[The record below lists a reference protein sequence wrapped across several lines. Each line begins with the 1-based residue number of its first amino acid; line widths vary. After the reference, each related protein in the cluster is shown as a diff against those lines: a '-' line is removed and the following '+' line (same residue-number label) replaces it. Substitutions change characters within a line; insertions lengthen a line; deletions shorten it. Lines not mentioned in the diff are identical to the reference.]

1 MFNKH
6 ILNKQGN
13 TYLCLGDSER
23 KKKISNYSGLC
34 RMNSGIEEHA
44 GDYYRYRGW
53 LSKSHSDII
62 SGHISCKVKFQEPK
76 WQQFKL

>member
-1 MFNKH
+1 
-6 ILNKQGN
+6 
-13 TYLCLGDSER
+13 
-23 KKKISNYSGLC
+23 
-34 RMNSGIEEHA
+34 MNSGIEEHA